1 LMKLTC
7 NIMRSSDNVE
17 AFIIVIISRLNIYT
31 AHFAVRSISETKCA
45 FLICLFLVVLLAC

>member
-1 LMKLTC
+1 MKLTC